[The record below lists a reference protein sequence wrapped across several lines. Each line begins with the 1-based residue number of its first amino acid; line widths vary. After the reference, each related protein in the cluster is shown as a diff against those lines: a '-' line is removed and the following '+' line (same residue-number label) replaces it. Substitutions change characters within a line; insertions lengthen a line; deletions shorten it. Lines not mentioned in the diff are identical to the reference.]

1 MTRTGLFTARAFA
14 VAGVPNPRR
23 DASSTWLRRLA
34 SVCVALLL
42 AFASAL
48 HSADSA
54 PALAY
59 TPATFDL
66 SAHPAY
72 APAQR
77 ALGLLRIY
85 GTPIDE
91 LVGAWTTAFR
101 GRHSQVRLNAYLV
114 NTSQAFA
121 GLVTGEADIGLMGHR
136 QWRNGLVAFERTF
149 GYAPLEI
156 KFASGSFDDPQGA
169 TPGLMFIVNKKNP
182 LTGLTLD
189 QIDGIY
195 GAERTGG
202 WIGTQWSAAAAR
214 GPEKN
219 LRTWGQLGVTGELAD
234 QSIHVHG
241 SDVTLSNWAD
251 LIQHET
257 FHGGTKWNPA
267 LIEAPRADISF
278 KARGKTRDQ
287 MILEAV
293 ESDPAAIGFI
303 FQRVINANK
312 GDVKV
317 LPLARRA
324 GESFVTPS
332 AQTFFDG
339 SYPMRNGA
347 YIYLNRV
354 PGQPV
359 PVREK
364 EFVRFVLSRE
374 GQQVI
379 ATNRLFIPLSAEQ
392 AAAERRKLE

>member
-1 MTRTGLFTARAFA
+1 MNRFA
-14 VAGVPNPRR
+14 IFVFA
-23 DASSTWLRRLA
+23 
-34 SVCVALLL
+34 
-42 AFASAL
+42 ASAGF
-48 HSADSA
+48 AA
-54 PALAY
+54 ETA
-59 TPATFDL
+59 TPAGYVPATYDL
-66 SAHPAY
+66 SALPAY

-85 GTPIDE
+85 GTPLDD

-101 GRHSQVRLNAYLV
+101 GKHSQVRLNAYLV

-121 GLVTGEADIGLMGHR
+121 GLLTGEADVGLMGHR

-156 KFASGSFDDPQGA
+156 KFASGSYDDPQGT

-182 LTGLTLD
+182 LAGLTLE

-202 WIGTQWSAAAAR
+202 WVGTQWSTAAAR

-234 QSIHVHG
+234 QPIHLHG

-251 LIQHET
+251 LIQREA

-267 LIEAPRADISF
+267 LNEAPRADISF

-287 MILEAV
+287 LILEAV
-293 ESDPAAIGFI
+293 ESDPQAIGFI
-303 FQRVINANK
+303 FQRVINANQ

-324 GESFVTPS
+324 GEPFVTPS
-332 AQTFFDG
+332 ARTFFDG

-347 YIYLNRV
+347 YLYLNRA
-354 PGQPV
+354 PGQRV

-374 GQQVI
+374 GQQII
-379 ATNRLFIPLSAEQ
+379 AANRLFIPLNAEQ
-392 AAAERRKLE
+392 AAAELRKLE